1 MLLFFEEKEMS
12 NKREFERMMWARRF
26 ALQGLYEWQ
35 VSQSQVEEIERN
47 FAENPEF
54 IKANAEAFSN
64 MLRGAIK
71 GQPQFN
77 EIIIKFVDRPIEQLD
92 LVEKSVLWVGC
103 YELLEHPEIP
113 YKVIINESV
122 NLAKK
127 FGADQSY
134 KFING
139 ILDKVAKQIRIDY
152 R

>member
-1 MLLFFEEKEMS
+1 MS

-35 VSQSQVEEIERN
+35 VSQSQVVEIEKN
-47 FAENPEF
+47 LAENPDF
-54 IKANAEAFSN
+54 IKCNNEAFSN
-64 MLRGAIK
+64 MLRGSIH
-71 GQPQFN
+71 GQIEAN
-77 EIIIKFVDRPIEQLD
+77 ELISPLLDRPIEQLD
-92 LVEKSVLWVGC
+92 LVEKAILWIGC
-103 YELLEHPEIP
+103 YELSMHPETP

-139 ILDKVAKQIRIDY
+139 ILDKVAKKVRIDY
-152 R
+152 Q

>member
-1 MLLFFEEKEMS
+1 MA

-26 ALQGLYEWQ
+26 ALQGIYEWQ

-54 IKANAEAFSN
+54 IKANSEAFSN
-64 MLRGAIK
+64 LLRGSIR
-71 GQPQFN
+71 GQVEAN
-77 EIIIKFVDRPIEQLD
+77 ELISPLLDRPIEQLD
-92 LVEKSVLWVGC
+92 LVEKAVLWLGC
-103 YELLEHPEIP
+103 YELTAHPEIP
-113 YKVIINESV
+113 YKVIINEAV

-139 ILDKVAKQIRIDY
+139 VLDKVAKKTRIDY
-152 R
+152 Q

>member
-1 MLLFFEEKEMS
+1 MS

-35 VSQSQVEEIERN
+35 VSQTQVEEIERHL
-47 FAENPEF
+47 AENPDF
-54 IKANAEAFSN
+54 VKANRESFSN
-64 MLRGAIK
+64 MLRGAIR
-71 GQPQFN
+71 GQVEAN
-77 EIIIKFVDRPIEQLD
+77 ELVSPLLDRPIDQLD
-92 LVEKSVLWVGC
+92 LVEKAVLWLGC
-103 YELLEHPEIP
+103 YELLTHPETP

-139 ILDKVAKQIRIDY
+139 VLDKVAKKVRIDY
-152 R
+152 Q

>member
-1 MLLFFEEKEMS
+1 MA

-26 ALQGLYEWQ
+26 ALQGIYEWQ

-54 IKANAEAFSN
+54 IKANSEAFSN
-64 MLRGAIK
+64 LLRGSIR
-71 GQPQFN
+71 GQVEAN
-77 EIIIKFVDRPIEQLD
+77 ELISPLLDRPIEQLD
-92 LVEKSVLWVGC
+92 LVEKAVLWLGC
-103 YELLEHPEIP
+103 YELTTHPEIP
-113 YKVIINESV
+113 YKVIINEAV

-139 ILDKVAKQIRIDY
+139 VLDKVAKKIRIDY
-152 R
+152 Q

>member
-1 MLLFFEEKEMS
+1 MS
-12 NKREFERMMWARRF
+12 NKREFEKMMWARRF

-35 VSQSQVEEIERN
+35 VSQTQIEEIERN
-47 FAENPEF
+47 FLDNPEF
-54 IKANAEAFSN
+54 IKANSEAFSN
-64 MLRGAIK
+64 LLRGAIRTQA
-71 GQPQFN
+71 GMN
-77 EIIIKFVDRPIEQLD
+77 ELIVPFLDRPIEQLD
-92 LVEKSVLWVGC
+92 LVERAVLWLGC

-139 ILDKVAKQIRIDY
+139 ILDRVAQKVRIDY
-152 R
+152 K